1 MYFFPELKKGIL
13 LIGIISVVLGV
24 LAYQSAMEQI
34 DEIMEIIRDSRA
46 GAGQQRYSREE
57 IQLMNDDAEV
67 TLMFARGF
75 LGFAVLMVF
84 YGLYD
89 DIIKIVTKI
98 KK

>member
-1 MYFFPELKKGIL
+1 MYFFSELKKGIL

-34 DEIMEIIRDSRA
+34 DDIMEIIRDSRA

-75 LGFAVLMVF
+75 LGFAVAMVL

>member
-1 MYFFPELKKGIL
+1 MKKGIL

-34 DEIMEIIRDSRA
+34 DDIMEIIRDSRA

-75 LGFAVLMVF
+75 LGFAVAMVLYAF
-84 YGLYD
+84 YD
-89 DIIKIVTKI
+89 DVRKKIIKD
-98 KK
+98 

>member
-1 MYFFPELKKGIL
+1 MKKGIL

-75 LGFAVLMVF
+75 LGFAVSMVLYAF
-84 YGLYD
+84 YD
-89 DIIKIVTKI
+89 DVRKKIIKD
-98 KK
+98 